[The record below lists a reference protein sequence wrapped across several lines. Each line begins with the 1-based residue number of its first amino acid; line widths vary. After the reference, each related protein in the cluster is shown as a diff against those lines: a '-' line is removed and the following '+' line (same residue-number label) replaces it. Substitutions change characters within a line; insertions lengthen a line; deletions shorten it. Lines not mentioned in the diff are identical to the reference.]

1 MRDEKRKKE
10 KRRPTQMVHGTS
22 NMLCAMVAVG
32 PRGTNW
38 DLLIWL

>member
-1 MRDEKRKKE
+1 MKKKKE
-10 KRRPTQMVHGTS
+10 KNKGRPTHMVQGTS

-32 PRGTNW
+32 PSGTSW